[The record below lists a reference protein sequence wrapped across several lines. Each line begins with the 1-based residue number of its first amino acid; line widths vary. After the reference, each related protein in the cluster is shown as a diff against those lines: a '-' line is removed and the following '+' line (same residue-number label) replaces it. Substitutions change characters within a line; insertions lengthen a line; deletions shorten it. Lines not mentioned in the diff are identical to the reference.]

1 MKADLHIHS
10 TASDG
15 AWTPDRVVQGALAGG
30 LDVIAIADH
39 DTTLG
44 VEAALGTARGTSVT
58 VVPAIE
64 LSTTLGGRE
73 IHVLGYFVDPAAP
86 PLRVHAARAS
96 KGRRERMEHMV
107 MRLGE
112 AGVRVPLDDVLA
124 LAGEGGGVLGRPH
137 LARAL
142 VEAGHA
148 GSIDEAF
155 ERYIG
160 DGLPAFVP
168 TSLLEP
174 AAGVELVRAAGG
186 LPVWAHPPGDLVD
199 ALLPSLLAAGLRGL
213 EIYRPFAT
221 PRQVRRLESV
231 AKTAGLLA
239 TGGSDWHSPERNQP
253 LGAFHAPY
261 PKVAPFLQ
269 AGGL

>member
-1 MKADLHIHS
+1 
-10 TASDG
+10 
-15 AWTPDRVVQGALAGG
+15 
-30 LDVIAIADH
+30 
-39 DTTLG
+39 
-44 VEAALGTARGTSVT
+44 
-58 VVPAIE
+58 
-64 LSTTLGGRE
+64 
-73 IHVLGYFVDPAAP
+73 
-86 PLRVHAARAS
+86 
-96 KGRRERMEHMV
+96 
-107 MRLGE
+107 
-112 AGVRVPLDDVLA
+112 
-124 LAGEGGGVLGRPH
+124 
-137 LARAL
+137 
-142 VEAGHA
+142 
-148 GSIDEAF
+148 
-155 ERYIG
+155 
-160 DGLPAFVP
+160 LPAFVP